1 MQDRWVVIFNTQQPF
16 HGLLLSI
23 LLSELVQR
31 AVVPTKWGEQHL
43 FGFFLHTAVEQR
55 LCRRKKKSLDES
67 GDLFVCVIKTNPRQ
81 ELKKKKKK
89 LCGLTLDEGIAYD
102 NVLSSILRQEKFS

>member
-1 MQDRWVVIFNTQQPF
+1 MQERQVVIFNTQQPF

-55 LCRRKKKSLDES
+55 LCRKKTSLDES

-81 ELKKKKKK
+81 ELKKRKK

-102 NVLSSILRQEKFS
+102 NVLPSILRQEKFS